1 MVAYVTRAVIASKH
15 QEHGMYCLPSLV
27 KSYTNLRPACNLV
40 GAPRILDSGEVTNNL
55 CPTDHDRLLSGY
67 SRDER
72 WNFTLLGNDLAPHNA
87 HGSLYF
93 VELRT

>member
-1 MVAYVTRAVIASKH
+1 
-15 QEHGMYCLPSLV
+15 LPSLV